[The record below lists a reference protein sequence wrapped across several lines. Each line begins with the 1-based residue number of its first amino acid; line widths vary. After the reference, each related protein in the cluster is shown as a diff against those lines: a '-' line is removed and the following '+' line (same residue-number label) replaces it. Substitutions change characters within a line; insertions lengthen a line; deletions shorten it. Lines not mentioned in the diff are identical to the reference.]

1 MPQIPQYLGTT
12 DLSEH
17 AELYRN
23 QKLIKGV
30 DENAMCKMFTH
41 TLTVPAKLWFRSL
54 KTGSVSSLH
63 QLLSE
68 FTKEF
73 SYASTQDRAA
83 FKLAFI
89 KQGEAEPLAEYVSRF
104 HQEVLRTGAFGN
116 QHTLTHFEK
125 NLWLGK
131 L

>member
-1 MPQIPQYLGTT
+1 M
-12 DLSEH
+12 
-17 AELYRN
+17 
-23 QKLIKGV
+23 LIKGV
-30 DENAMCKMFTH
+30 DENNMCRMFTH
-41 TLTVPAKLWFRSL
+41 TLTGLTKSWFRSL
-54 KTGSVSSLH
+54 KADSLSSLH
-63 QLLSE
+63 QLFSE

-83 FKLAFI
+83 SKLAFI